1 MVPCQSRLDPQIK
14 FNITNNADSPESGP
28 PEIARAANDPEPVGA
43 GGGGLRFVVEE
54 EEEEEDGELVDPP
67 GPELELPSL
76 TIRTLF
82 TLMFVE
88 LKQFFSV
95 MGGTE
100 ALFSVKMTSAH

>member
-1 MVPCQSRLDPQIK
+1 VVPCQSRLYPQIK

-54 EEEEEDGELVDPP
+54 EEDGELVDPP
-67 GPELELPSL
+67 DPELELPSL

-95 MGGTE
+95 TGGTE